1 MMEDLITIYVDND
14 DKITKVVLTDT
25 EGDLEDT
32 CVFLGIGDKVELI
45 RVR

>member
-1 MMEDLITIYVDND
+1 MEDLITIYVDED
-14 DKITKVVLTDT
+14 DRITKIVLTDT

-32 CVFLGIGDKVELI
+32 CAFLGVGNKVELI